1 MSETENS
8 QQDQLIQTGFPS
20 KQTPVVVNKLSVE
33 YVQEGDSNS
42 DEFQILDISTD
53 DAGGGVYYV
62 LKTERWAFD
71 SIDDLIKILKDFEK
85 RKNGNSDLSQPT

>member
-1 MSETENS
+1 MSETENN
-8 QQDQLIQTGFPS
+8 QQDKLIPIGFPS
-20 KQTPVVVNKLSVE
+20 KQTPVAVNKLSME

-71 SIDDLIKILKDFEK
+71 NIDDLIKILKDFEK
-85 RKNGNSDLSQPT
+85 RKNGNSDLS